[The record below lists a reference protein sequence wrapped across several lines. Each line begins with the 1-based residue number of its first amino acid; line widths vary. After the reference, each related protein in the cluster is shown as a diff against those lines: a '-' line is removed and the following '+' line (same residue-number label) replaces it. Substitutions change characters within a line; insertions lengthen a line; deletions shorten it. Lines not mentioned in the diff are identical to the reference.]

1 MLHIPL
7 FWYQTQACMDGE
19 YELKADS
26 DENTKKQ
33 RTIFDAIMRKC
44 GCKSSRCLSNRC
56 SCKKHGSACSSLC
69 SCLNCENNIHTKTD
83 QQRTATSQQ
92 METEDEEEQLTPS
105 AATFEPVENEEEEEQ
120 MTSESEDGQS
130 DDEDFDINT

>member
-1 MLHIPL
+1 
-7 FWYQTQACMDGE
+7 
-19 YELKADS
+19 
-26 DENTKKQ
+26 
-33 RTIFDAIMRKC
+33 
-44 GCKSSRCLSNRC
+44 
-56 SCKKHGSACSSLC
+56 
-69 SCLNCENNIHTKTD
+69 
-83 QQRTATSQQ
+83 